1 MPARLYAGGMSRVV
15 VLPGRGILLAG
26 TDLHGNLPDFRAL
39 ARRFLDLAA
48 SAGPSGDPPHL
59 LLCGDLVHGPALA
72 PHEWPEHLGTWYADA
87 SAELLDEAWQLQRRF
102 PGQVHYLL
110 GNHEHAH
117 LGGPRLAKFH
127 PDEARHLEA
136 TVGAERF
143 AGIRDWLAGWPLA
156 AVAPAAG
163 IAFTHA
169 APHAVIASA
178 ADLDAASLAGFEGVP
193 LHEMAAAGPVGA
205 LLWAR
210 TTTAERAGAFLRALH
225 PHCRVAVFGHDVIR
239 EGYLVEHE
247 PLLCVSTSF
256 GCHDGDKVYL
266 EWDLSAAATSAQAVA
281 RAGLR
286 PLYPDRARRHS

>member
-1 MPARLYAGGMSRVV
+1 MCIRDR
-15 VLPGRGILLAG
+15 
-26 TDLHGNLPDFRAL
+26 
-39 ARRFLDLAA
+39 
-48 SAGPSGDPPHL
+48 
-59 LLCGDLVHGPALA
+59 LCGDLVHGPALA
-72 PHEWPEHLGTWYADA
+72 PHEWPEHLGTWYSDA
-87 SAELLDEAWQLQRRF
+87 SAELLDEAWRLQRRF

-127 PDEARHLEA
+127 PDEARHLEDTYGPA
-136 TVGAERF
+136 RF
-143 AGIRDWLAGWPLA
+143 ADARAWLAGWPLA

-178 ADLDAASLAGFEGVP
+178 ADLDAAPLTGFEDVP
-193 LHEMAAAGPVGA
+193 LHEMAATGPVGA

-210 TTTAERAGAFLRALH
+210 TTTTERATAFLRALH
-225 PHCRVAVFGHDVIR
+225 PACRVAVFGHDVIR
-239 EGYLVEHE
+239 EGHLVERE

-266 EWDLSAAATSAQAVA
+266 EWDLATPAADAATVA
-281 RAGLR
+281 RTGLR
-286 PLYPDRARRHS
+286 RLHPAATPVHRAGGG